1 MAKGGK
7 VLLGGKRDASRA
19 GNFFIPTVIAN
30 VDHNMRVMTEEVS
43 TSVDWS
49 YVMREVKHRDDSHLW
64 LRFAQNFGPII
75 GVQRLPRGCSVDDAI
90 ALINSTRYTLV

>member
-43 TSVDWS
+43 TAVDWS
-49 YVMREVKHRDDSHLW
+49 YVMREVKHRDGFSLVASVCTELW
-64 LRFAQNFGPII
+64 SNYRCAT
-75 GVQRLPRGCSVDDAI
+75 VASRLFCR
-90 ALINSTRYTLV
+90 